1 MFPTYLVST
10 FFLFL
15 AINKRLIQ
23 KGCDSNLVGVEELG
37 LTLAKLPPIACI
49 GLISIGKRYLEI
61 LELSELIIEKAI
73 IER

>member
-1 MFPTYLVST
+1 M
-10 FFLFL
+10 
-15 AINKRLIQ
+15 
-23 KGCDSNLVGVEELG
+23 VGVEELG